1 MKLERLIA
9 MIYKLLNH
17 EVLSAAALADEYG
30 VSQRT
35 IYRDIDVLCAA
46 GFPIVSVLGQHG
58 GYGIMDGYKMDKA
71 LLGSYDVETLLTVL
85 RSLSSVFEDE
95 RAQSTIERL
104 QTISS
109 NTDSATGLAV
119 NLETRRVD
127 PEALPKLRTAVSER
141 RVVCFDYVRADN
153 QRTRR
158 TLEPLRLHYKH
169 SNWYVYGFC
178 RTRRDYREFRLS
190 RMLEVQL
197 TEDTFAAHGESSLDR
212 PPATYEEDEHTR
224 DVVFRIYPEALSSA
238 LDQFPQADKQFHADG
253 SLTMGLRIHKPL
265 EARWL
270 WSILLGFGPGAEV
283 LQPVELRFILRE
295 HLQKALLLYDEKKD

>member
-17 EVLSAAALADEYG
+17 EILSAAVLADEYG

-35 IYRDIDVLCAA
+35 VYRDIDVLCAA

-95 RAQSTIERL
+95 RAQGTIERL
-104 QTISS
+104 RTISP
-109 NTDSATGLAV
+109 NPDLAAGLAV
-119 NLETRRVD
+119 SLETRRVD
-127 PEALPKLRTAVSER
+127 PEALPKLRTGVAER
-141 RVVCFDYVRADN
+141 RVVRFEYVRADN
-153 QRTRR
+153 ERTHR

-169 SNWYVYGFC
+169 SNWYIYGFC

-190 RMLEVQL
+190 RMLDMEL
-197 TEDTFAAHGESSLDR
+197 TEEYFAPHDEGSPERLTAV
-212 PPATYEEDEHTR
+212 YEEEHTR
-224 DVVFRIYPEALSSA
+224 DVVFRIYPEALSGA
-238 LDQFPQADKQFHADG
+238 LDQFPQADKEFHPDG
-253 SLTMGLRIHKPL
+253 SLTMCLRIHKPL

-270 WSILLGFGPGAEV
+270 WSIMLGFGPGAEV
-283 LQPVELRFILRE
+283 LQPVELRIILRD
-295 HLQKALLLYDEKKD
+295 HLQKALTLYED

>member
-9 MIYKLLNH
+9 MVYKLLHH
-17 EVLSAAALADEYG
+17 EVLSAAVLADEYG

-46 GFPIVSVLGQHG
+46 GFPVVSVLGQHG
-58 GYGIMDGYKMDKA
+58 GYGIMDGYKMDKT

-95 RAQSTIERL
+95 RAQGTIERL
-104 QTISS
+104 QTISPNS
-109 NTDSATGLAV
+109 DSVAGLAV

-127 PEALPKLRTAVSER
+127 PEALPKLRTGVAER
-141 RVVCFDYVRADN
+141 RVVRFDYVRADN
-153 QRTRR
+153 QRTLRA
-158 TLEPLRLHYKH
+158 LEPLRLHYKH

-190 RMLEVQL
+190 RMLDVRL
-197 TEDTFAAHGESSLDR
+197 TEENFAAHAEYSPDR
-212 PPATYEEDEHTR
+212 PITVYNDDEHTC
-224 DVVFRIYPEALSSA
+224 DVVFRVYPEALSGA

-295 HLQKALLLYDEKKD
+295 HLQKALLLYDGKKD